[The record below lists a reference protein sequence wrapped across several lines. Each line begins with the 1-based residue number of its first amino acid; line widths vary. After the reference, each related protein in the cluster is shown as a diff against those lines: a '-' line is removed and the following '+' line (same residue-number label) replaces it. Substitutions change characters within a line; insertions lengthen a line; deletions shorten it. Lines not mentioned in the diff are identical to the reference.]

1 MNYNIEAISK
11 KENENK
17 GGSINDDDSN
27 SEIFHILAKNT
38 SSGKYFKIISVQL
51 LLVGVRRIP
60 NSNNFGLKKIGVRVN
75 ENGFIITDEYLETIV
90 KGIFALE
97 DAGGRYQSKQYANLE
112 AEYALT
118 ILFIVKIRFLL
129 IILQCLMIFLVSAQ
143 VAGVGNKEQELKQ
156 KRQSTE
162 NLFINS

>member
-1 MNYNIEAISK
+1 LNYNTEAISK

-17 GGSINDDDSN
+17 GGSINDDSN
-27 SEIFHILAKNT
+27 SEIIHILAKNT

-51 LLVGVRRIP
+51 LLVAVGRIP

-97 DAGGRYQSKQYANLE
+97 DARGRYQSKQMQTWRLNML
-112 AEYALT
+112 
-118 ILFIVKIRFLL
+118 
-129 IILQCLMIFLVSAQ
+129 
-143 VAGVGNKEQELKQ
+143 
-156 KRQSTE
+156 
-162 NLFINS
+162 